1 MTKKTQSSM
10 SKKLEQIE
18 IALQKAALLEKITEV
33 LANRI
38 NTIYYHI
45 KNIQDGIPA
54 NKDEE
59 RKLND

>member
-1 MTKKTQSSM
+1 M